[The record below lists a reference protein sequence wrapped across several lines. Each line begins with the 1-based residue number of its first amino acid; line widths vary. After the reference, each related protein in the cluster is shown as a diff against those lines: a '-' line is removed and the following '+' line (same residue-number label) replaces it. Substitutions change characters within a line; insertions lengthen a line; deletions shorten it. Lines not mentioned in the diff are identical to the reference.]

1 MRIIVQNVTEAH
13 LSISNRLF
21 CATER
26 GYVLLVGFT
35 FGDNKETA
43 LKMAEKV
50 INMRLFQDN
59 NGKTNLSI
67 IDIKGTIMAVPQ
79 FTLYADLSEG
89 RRPSFTKALSPNEA
103 SRLFD
108 YFVDEIKKRYDV
120 VCTGLFGS
128 DMKVN
133 LTNDGPFTVLLDS
146 KELFK

>member
-21 CATER
+21 CATDR

-35 FGDNKETA
+35 FGDNEEIVA
-43 LKMAEKV
+43 KMVDKV
-50 INMRLFQDN
+50 VNMRLFQNDN
-59 NGKTNLSI
+59 VKTNLSI
-67 IDIKGTIMAVPQ
+67 VDFKGTILAVPQ

-89 RRPSFTKALSPNEA
+89 RRPSFTKALSPDEA

-108 YFVDEIKKRYDV
+108 YFVDGLKKRHDA
-120 VCTGLFGS
+120 VCTGLFGA

>member
-1 MRIIVQNVTEAH
+1 
-13 LSISNRLF
+13 
-21 CATER
+21 
-26 GYVLLVGFT
+26 
-35 FGDNKETA
+35 
-43 LKMAEKV
+43 
-50 INMRLFQDN
+50 MRLFQDD

-67 IDIKGTIMAVPQ
+67 VDIKGTILAVPQ

-89 RRPSFTKALSPNEA
+89 RRPSFTKALSPDEA

-108 YFVDEIKKRYDV
+108 YFVDGLKKRHDA
-120 VCTGLFGS
+120 VCTGLFGA

>member
-21 CATER
+21 CTTDR

-35 FGDNKETA
+35 FGDNEEIVT
-43 LKMAEKV
+43 KMLEKV
-50 INMRLFQDN
+50 VNMRLFQDD

-67 IDIKGTIMAVPQ
+67 VDIKGMILAVPQ
-79 FTLYADLSEG
+79 FTLYADLSQG

-103 SRLFD
+103 SSLFD
-108 YFVDEIKKRYDV
+108 YFVDELKKRYDAV
-120 VCTGLFGS
+120 YTGIFGA

-146 KELFK
+146 KELFQ